1 MLITELQIF
10 HVAGIIMIPQLTMMA
25 MSGVKALIWKYS
37 SHLRKGD
44 LILLAKEEATIEYV
58 NFSGLHVIYKKT
70 GNHRTISVSQL
81 DKLDVR
87 KIS

>member
-25 MSGVKALIWKYS
+25 MAGVKALIWKYS
-37 SHLRKGD
+37 SHLNKGD
-44 LILLAKEEATIEYV
+44 LVLLAGEEATIMSV
-58 NFSGLHVIYKKT
+58 NFSGLHVSYKKT

>member
-25 MSGVKALIWKYS
+25 MAGVKALIWKYS
-37 SHLRKGD
+37 SHLNKGD
-44 LILLAKEEATIEYV
+44 LVLLAGEEATIMSV
-58 NFSGLHVIYKKT
+58 NFSGLHVRYKKT